1 MTRLTID
8 TGVLGTPATGDTLR
22 TAMGKINSNF
32 IELYDDVAA
41 SGLGGQLTNPTTNGD
56 IKIQPNGTGI
66 VEIDQLQIT
75 DDAITSMITNGDVTL
90 TGNGVGGV
98 KIESI
103 LINGTS
109 ISSEDSTTINI
120 NDGLIIDGDLSVTGS
135 SGITFSDNTITSSSS
150 NANLE
155 LSAAGTGEVTTDANF
170 KLISET
176 PFLKIQR
183 TDNANVP
190 GIDFIGQ
197 AGTSGAKIL
206 FDGTSG
212 TANELIFQTFTVAG
226 GLAEAFRVQQDGAK
240 VTGTFNIIS
249 GSDSTLG
256 DATISMTENKIT
268 TLRSNDNLEIGASG
282 TGTVKII
289 GNLTLDDSDEIKLGN
304 AGDLRIFH
312 NGSHSIVRE
321 DGTGSLYLQSDNNVI
336 LSKDTSTEIM
346 VKGIADGAVE
356 LYHDNTKK
364 FETTA
369 GGVSVVGAVTSTG
382 ATNLTLST
390 NAGTDSGTI
399 TIVDGTNGNITIETD
414 GTGDILLKAGGQ
426 LGIGSVSSP
435 DTDVHVKKP
444 NAVVTLQRTA
454 DANKPGI
461 DFQNSNG
468 NVRAELRMD
477 GTSGTSNEVFIRTFD
492 GSSTAERLRVGHT
505 KTSVSGHLEVSG
517 AQVDFTALPTS
528 DPGVAGRL
536 FRSGND
542 VKISTG

>member
-8 TGVLGTPATGDTLR
+8 TGVLGNPATGDTLR

-155 LSAAGTGEVTTDANF
+155 LSAAGTGEVTTDTNL
-170 KLISET
+170 KLISGT

-212 TANELIFQTFTVAG
+212 TANELIFQTFSVAG
-226 GLAEAFRVQQDGAK
+226 GLAEAFRVQQGGAK
-240 VTGTFNIIS
+240 VI
-249 GSDSTLG
+249 GSLDI
-256 DATISMTENKIT
+256 DAGITIADNTIT
-268 TLRSNDNLEIGASG
+268 SSASNANLELTASG
-282 TGTVKII
+282 TGSVKVVGI
-289 GNLTLDDSDEIKLGN
+289 LSVDDGSVSDNYVGF
-304 AGDLRIFH
+304 GDDDDLKIFH
-312 NGSHSIVRE
+312 NGSHSIIRE
-321 DGTGSLYLQSDNNVI
+321 TGTGSLYIQSDNNVI
-336 LSKDTSTEIM
+336 IGKDSSSETMI
-346 VKGIADGAVE
+346 KGVADGAVE

-382 ATNLTLST
+382 ATDLTLST

-399 TIVDGTNGNITIETD
+399 VITDAANGDITIETN

-505 KTSVSGHLEVSG
+505 KTSVTGNLEVAG